1 MSFSK
6 KLKQLRTEQ
15 GLTQEQLAN
24 AVHVSR
30 TLINKYENGAVEPT
44 LDNIKRIT
52 EFFGVSENYFNEV
65 KISKTKCVP
74 KITWVDV
81 VLLSLP
87 ALYVISYFIP
97 LYGGY
102 YYVYPIPSGQST
114 PDRGFI
120 VKSSFQIFQDKTIWF
135 GWIGILIS
143 FILIAFVILGAT
155 YKKNKLWKYTLSV
168 VLLLFAIISFLTVAF
183 SIGFTK

>member
-1 MSFSK
+1 MTFSK

-15 GLTQEQLAN
+15 GLTQEQLADG
-24 AVHVSR
+24 VHVSR
-30 TLINKYENGAVEPT
+30 TLINKYENEAVEPT
-44 LDNIKRIT
+44 LDNIKRIA
-52 EFFGVSENYFNEV
+52 EFFSVAEDYFNDDEV
-65 KISKTKCVP
+65 SKTKFFS

-81 VLLSLP
+81 LLLSFP
-87 ALYVISYFIP
+87 VLYIIFYFIP

-102 YYVYPIPSGQST
+102 YYIYPIPSGQST
-114 PDRGFI
+114 PDREFI

-168 VLLLFAIISFLTVAF
+168 VLFLFTIISFLTVAF
-183 SIGFTK
+183 SIGFTN

>member
-24 AVHVSR
+24 GVHVSR

-44 LDNIKRIT
+44 LDNIKRIA
-52 EFFGVSENYFNEV
+52 EFFGVSEDYFIEV
-65 KISKTKCVP
+65 EVSKTKFFS

-81 VLLSLP
+81 LLLSLP
-87 ALYVISYFIP
+87 VLYIIFYFIP

-102 YYVYPIPSGQST
+102 YYVYPIPSGHST
-114 PDRGFI
+114 PNREFI
-120 VKSSFQIFQDKTIWF
+120 VKSSFQIFQGKTIWF
-135 GWIGILIS
+135 GWVGILIS
-143 FILIAFVILGAT
+143 FILIALVIVGT
-155 YKKNKLWKYTLSV
+155 MDKKSKLWKYSLSV
-168 VLLLFAIISFLTVAF
+168 VFLGFIVLSFLTVVF
-183 SIGFTK
+183 SLGFTR